1 MANEQDN
8 ARSAFTWNGG
18 GWFGSQLGCT
28 LWLLILG
35 IVLSWRDVVAASVCA
50 SSFVILNAWGLYLW
64 HRREQLSAY
73 AGLQRFLLATS
84 VVIAAVVAVVNLRGV
99 SEPPTPG
106 AMVSTY
112 LPYGVIVVAPA
123 LMLFFF
129 LQERSARRAR
139 G

>member
-1 MANEQDN
+1 MANDQDI
-8 ARSAFTWNGG
+8 ARSAFSWNGG

-35 IVLSWRDVVAASVCA
+35 IVLFWRDAVAASICV
-50 SSFVILNAWGLYLW
+50 SSFVILNAWGFHLW
-64 HRREQLSAY
+64 RRRKQLSAY

-84 VVIAAVVAVVNLRGV
+84 VVIALVVAVVNLRGV

-106 AMVSTY
+106 AMVSTH
-112 LPYGVIVVAPA
+112 LPYAGVAVAPA

-129 LQERSARRAR
+129 LQERSFKRAQR
-139 G
+139 